1 MVTQRRGSVVRRRVR
16 GDVHQ
21 LEPRAG
27 ILGGVTDD
35 TGWVCGCVC
44 VCCDGGIPLRSP
56 KHTHIGTCT
65 AASDN
70 TIYLRL
76 LLLLLL
82 LVLIY

>member
-35 TGWVCGCVC
+35 TGWVCGC